1 MGVFSYLP
9 GTDDVNGGLNGKF
22 YHSRGVRKMTPT
34 EEYRFNAATCLRL
47 AKTMDDDNKRR
58 LEDIAQQWL
67 DLAKEEERQFLQAA
81 E

>member
-1 MGVFSYLP
+1 
-9 GTDDVNGGLNGKF
+9 
-22 YHSRGVRKMTPT
+22 MTPA
-34 EEYRFNAATCLRL
+34 EEYRFNAATCSRL

-58 LEDIAQQWL
+58 LENIAQQWL

>member
-1 MGVFSYLP
+1 
-9 GTDDVNGGLNGKF
+9 
-22 YHSRGVRKMTPT
+22 MTT
-34 EEYRFNAATCLRL
+34 AEEYRLNAATCLRL